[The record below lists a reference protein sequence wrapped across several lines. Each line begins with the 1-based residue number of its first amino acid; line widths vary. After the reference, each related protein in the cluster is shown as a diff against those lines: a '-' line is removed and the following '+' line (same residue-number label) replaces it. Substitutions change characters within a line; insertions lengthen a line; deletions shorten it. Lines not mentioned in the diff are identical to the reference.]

1 MAEDRVEKVGEA
13 IVKKGD
19 EKDKRLMVELVETI
33 DPKIQQGVDVKDVM
47 SFSIVSLVFFFLSTF
62 VVKNHKKKITRKKS
76 QEKEKAEKSQIE
88 NQISVSLLYS

>member
-47 SFSIVSLVFFFLSTF
+47 SLSIVSLVFFSFNLCC
-62 VVKNHKKKITRKKS
+62 KKS
-76 QEKEKAEKSQIE
+76 QEKNYKKKKKLK
-88 NQISVSLLYS
+88 NHK